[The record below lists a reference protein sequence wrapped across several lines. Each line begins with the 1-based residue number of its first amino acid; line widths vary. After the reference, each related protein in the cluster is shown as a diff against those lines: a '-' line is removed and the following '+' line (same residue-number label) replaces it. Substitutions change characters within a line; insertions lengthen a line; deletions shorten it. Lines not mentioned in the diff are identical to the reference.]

1 MKNKK
6 AISQTFYRHEEPQ
19 SYRMKEKE
27 KGLPTGEELN
37 TPEGTSGWIGPRRY
51 QSPYENTE
59 TKTPAQALNSI
70 PAPYNPTSG
79 SGKVI
84 PDRQNFQN
92 KEDIQNFEK
101 RAFFYKKLAS
111 FFIRKQLRKSER
123 EENDFTE

>member
-1 MKNKK
+1 MKHKK
-6 AISQTFYRHEEPQ
+6 SVSQTFYRHEEPQ

-59 TKTPAQALNSI
+59 TKTPAQSLNSI

-92 KEDIQNFEK
+92 KEDIQKFEK
-101 RAFFYKKLAS
+101 RAIAYQKLAS
-111 FFIRKQLRKSER
+111 FFIQKHIKELK
-123 EENDFTE
+123 NANN